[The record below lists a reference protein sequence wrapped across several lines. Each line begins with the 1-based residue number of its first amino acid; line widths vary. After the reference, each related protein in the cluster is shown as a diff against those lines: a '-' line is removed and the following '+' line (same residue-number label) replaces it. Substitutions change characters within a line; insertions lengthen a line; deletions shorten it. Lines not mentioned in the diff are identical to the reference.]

1 MDLEKVAAATTLR
14 RVQGPGQAGSQGF
27 IHELAQP
34 MTGSEFAEALG
45 WSWRHPWVPWIIE
58 LVTVRSGYAGPRF
71 SSSSGPALGSP
82 SGL

>member
-45 WSWRHPWVPWIIE
+45 
-58 LVTVRSGYAGPRF
+58 
-71 SSSSGPALGSP
+71 
-82 SGL
+82 